1 MVQLG
6 EIYRGGEGYMVLAD
20 EIILKEATIADAVLF
35 ENYQLKETPYTV
47 KPMTA
52 MTDSLHE
59 TKKFPVLILKE
70 ETLVGFFI
78 LQKEKGFSTYPTE
91 ENALL
96 LHAHSI
102 DERFQNKG
110 YGKLSMERLPLFI
123 KENFDSIDEI
133 VLAVDYDNLSGQ
145 MLYLKTGFV
154 DTKKRSKEDGAYKF
168 IYSKKI

>member
-1 MVQLG
+1 
-6 EIYRGGEGYMVLAD
+6 MVLAD
-20 EIILKEATIADAVLF
+20 EIILREATIADAVLF
-35 ENYQLKETPYTV
+35 ENYQLEEPPYTV

-59 TKKFPVLILKE
+59 TKKHPILILKK

-78 LQKEKGFSTYPTE
+78 LQKEKGFPNYPTK

-96 LHAHSI
+96 LYAHSI
-102 DERFQNKG
+102 DERFQKKG

-123 KENFDSIDEI
+123 KQNFDSINEI

-145 MLYLKTGFV
+145 MLYLKAGFI
-154 DTKKRSKEDGAYKF
+154 DTKKRYKEAGVYKF